1 MRKNYKYLMIL
12 IFILNFTNIYSQS
25 NNYVYTWYNQS
36 IGTLYIDKQLL
47 ESSASMISQYFNTLS
62 QYLGPLAPII
72 SKSFLKYLPYLIEN
86 LPYLI
91 SIIALS
97 FIFYRFLNIIN
108 EKLNIINDNEHPKL
122 SIGII
127 SLGISLFAAYFVW
140 PFVILI
146 LGTAFIIKV
155 FRIGKSKLESFKET
169 LGKINSGLKSIFSR
183 AISDIKNFDK
193 DTDKILKDIN
203 KLYEILNHPY
213 IRDLLNSIENDI
225 ETLNNIISQLLKEA
239 ENEKLT
245 LYRLKVYLLKFNRT
259 YNDAKIKIEQLNR
272 TINNIFSNTNLL
284 RRFGNS
290 IFRTNLFTQKYLV
303 ELRNI
308 LSDLNARLNTTYK
321 ESQEIFGDLNKFLF
335 SAEAINKKYE
345 SEININLKKYLND
358 LLSSGNN
365 KPLIRELQKVGNTIA
380 AIDKN
385 QNISPLK
392 KMEILSEMNKST
404 KKLSEYLRKFKGNSK
419 KLLNFINKNYKK
431 IIAPIRS
438 ALKISKKR

>member
-25 NNYVYTWYNQS
+25 NNYAYTWYNQS
-36 IGTLYIDKQLL
+36 ISTLYIDKQLL
-47 ESSASMISQYFNTLS
+47 ESTTSMLSQYFSTLS

-72 SKSFLKYLPYLIEN
+72 SKYFLKYLPYLIEN

-122 SIGII
+122 SIGTI

-146 LGTAFIIKV
+146 LGTAFIIKI
-155 FRIGKSKLESFKET
+155 FKIGKSKLESFKEN

-183 AISDIKNFDK
+183 AISDIKDFDK
-193 DTDKILKDIN
+193 DADKILKDID
-203 KLYEILNHPY
+203 KLDDIINDPY
-213 IRDLLNSIENDI
+213 IRNLLDSIEKDI
-225 ETLNNIISQLLKEA
+225 ETLYNIISKLLKET
-239 ENEKLT
+239 EDKKLT
-245 LYRLKVYLLKFNRT
+245 IYRLKVYLLKFNRT

-284 RRFGNS
+284 RRFGNR
-290 IFRTNLFTQKYLV
+290 IFKTNKFTPKYLI

-308 LSDLNARLNTTYK
+308 LNDLNARLNTAYK
-321 ESQEIFGDLNKFLF
+321 ESQKIFGDLNKFLF
-335 SAEAINKKYE
+335 SAEAVSRKYG
-345 SEININLKKYLND
+345 SEINNDLKKHLNV

-365 KPLIRELQKVGNTIA
+365 EPLIRKLQKVVNTAA

-385 QNISPLK
+385 QNISPVEK
-392 KMEILSEMNKST
+392 VKILSEMG
-404 KKLSEYLRKFKGNSK
+404 KFVHEFKENPK
-419 KLLNFINKNYKK
+419 MINKLVKD
-431 IIAPIRS
+431 IS
-438 ALKISKKR
+438 KISKKR

>member
-1 MRKNYKYLMIL
+1 
-12 IFILNFTNIYSQS
+12 
-25 NNYVYTWYNQS
+25 
-36 IGTLYIDKQLL
+36 
-47 ESSASMISQYFNTLS
+47 
-62 QYLGPLAPII
+62 LGPLAPII
-72 SKSFLKYLPYLIEN
+72 VEN
-86 LPYLI
+86 LPYII
-91 SIIALS
+91 SFFALFFMS
-97 FIFYRFLNIIN
+97 RRFINIFN
-108 EKLNIINDNEHPKL
+108 SQLPESEKLIASL
-122 SIGII
+122 VMSIP
-127 SLGISLFAAYFVW
+127 LTFLFW
-140 PFVILI
+140 PFVIPILI
-146 LGTAFIIKV
+146 IAFIIKV

-245 LYRLKVYLLKFNRT
+245 LYKLKVYLLKFNRT

-284 RRFGNS
+284 RRFGNR
-290 IFRTNLFTQKYLV
+290 IFRTNKFTQKYLI

-321 ESQEIFGDLNKFLF
+321 ESQEIFEDLNKFLF
-335 SAEAINKKYE
+335 SAEAISRKYE
-345 SEININLKKYLND
+345 SEINND
-358 LLSSGNN
+358 LKGILNNKALLLLGNKS
-365 KPLIRELQKVGNTIA
+365 KPLIRELQKGVNTIA

-385 QNISPLK
+385 QNISPVEK
-392 KMEILSEMNKST
+392 ARILSEI
-404 KKLSEYLRKFKGNSK
+404 RKFVSEFKENPEM
-419 KLLNFINKNYKK
+419 INKLVKD
-431 IIAPIRS
+431 IS
-438 ALKISKKR
+438 KISKKR